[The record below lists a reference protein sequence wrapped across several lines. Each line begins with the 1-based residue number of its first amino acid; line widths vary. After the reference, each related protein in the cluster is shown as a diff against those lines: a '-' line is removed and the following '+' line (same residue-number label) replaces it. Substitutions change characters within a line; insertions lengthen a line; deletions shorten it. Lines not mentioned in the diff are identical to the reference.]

1 VVEFAP
7 GVTPA
12 IGWTVLAVGAMLF
25 GLTKTG
31 IPGISILAVVLMASV
46 MDPKQSVGLVLPLL
60 ITGDIFTVIYYRRHA
75 VWRHLLRLMPSA
87 LVGIGIGFA
96 LLGQLEGADLGPI
109 VGGIVL
115 LLLAVELGRSL
126 RQSERIPSHWSVAAG
141 IGLLAG
147 ITTMFANAAGPLLVI
162 YFTAMRF
169 DKHKFI
175 GTAAWYFL
183 TLNCIKV
190 PLFWHHDMITAESLR
205 TDLCLVPAV
214 LTGAVLGVVVL
225 KRIPQRAFVVVVKVL
240 AAAGAT
246 KLIVW

>member
-1 VVEFAP
+1 MVEFAP

-12 IGWTVLAVGAMLF
+12 VGWTALAVGAMLF

-46 MDPKQSVGLVLPLL
+46 MDAKQSVGLVLPLL

-75 VWRHLLRLMPSA
+75 VWRHLLRLMPPA
-87 LVGIGIGFA
+87 LVGIGVGFA
-96 LLGQLEGADLGPI
+96 LLGQVEGADLGPI

-115 LLLAVELGRSL
+115 LLLAVELCRSL
-126 RQSERIPSHWSVAAG
+126 RKPERIPSHWGVAAG

-147 ITTMFANAAGPLLVI
+147 VTTMFANAAGPLLVI

-169 DKHKFI
+169 DKEKFI

-183 TLNCIKV
+183 TLNCVKV
-190 PLFWHHDMITAESLR
+190 PLFGYHGMITAGSLR
-205 TDLCLVPAV
+205 ADLYLVPAV
-214 LTGAVLGVVVL
+214 LAGAVLGVVVL
-225 KRIPQRAFVVVVKVL
+225 RRIPQRAFVVVVKVL
-240 AAAGAT
+240 AAAGAI
-246 KLIVW
+246 KLIIW

>member
-1 VVEFAP
+1 MVEFAP

-109 VGGIVL
+109 VGGIV